1 MGFSGKRVLITGG
14 GNGIGRATALK
25 FAEAGA
31 KVAVVGR
38 RLDRL
43 NEVANKINELGGLG
57 LAVQCDLSIKESV
70 SEMVD
75 RVLQSFGGLDI
86 LVNNAGVFL
95 QKSVLDTEYDEWD
108 NVIRVNLTA
117 AFLCTRGV
125 LAQMVERGE
134 GKIIN
139 VASGGGLRPG
149 PMASAYSSSKAGL
162 IALTQSLAEEI
173 RHLRINVN
181 VVCPGPVRTE
191 MFDAITPELRAKIE
205 GDIMEPEDVANVVL
219 FLASNA
225 SKAINGQIISIRDRV
240 RW

>member
-1 MGFSGKRVLITGG
+1 MKFKGKKVLITGG

-31 KVAVVGR
+31 NVAVVGR
-38 RLDRL
+38 RLERL
-43 NEVANKINELGGLG
+43 NEVANKINELGGSG
-57 LAVQCDLSIKESV
+57 LAVQCDLSMKEAV
-70 SEMVD
+70 SEMID
-75 RVLQSFGGLDI
+75 RVLQSFGGVDI

-95 QKSVLDTEYDEWD
+95 QKSVLDTELDEWD
-108 NVIRVNLTA
+108 NVIKVNLTA
-117 AFLCTRGV
+117 AFLCTKAV
-125 LAQMVERGE
+125 LAQMMERKE

-139 VASGGGLRPG
+139 IASGGGLRPG

-173 RHLRINVN
+173 RHLKINVN

-205 GDIMEPEDVANVVL
+205 GDIMDPEDVANVVM
-219 FLASNA
+219 FLASDS